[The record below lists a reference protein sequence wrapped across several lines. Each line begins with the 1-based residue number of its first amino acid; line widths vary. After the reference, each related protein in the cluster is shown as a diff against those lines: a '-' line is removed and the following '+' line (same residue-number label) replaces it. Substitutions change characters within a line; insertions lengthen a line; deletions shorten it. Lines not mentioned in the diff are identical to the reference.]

1 MGYHRGSWVGVSH
14 LHTQLGALFLL
25 PTDLG
30 HSMQG
35 LQGEVQVRS
44 RFPKEECQRADSTKN
59 LWMGF
64 GGGMNLA

>member
-25 PTDLG
+25 PIDLG
-30 HSMQG
+30 HSLQG
-35 LQGEVQVRS
+35 LRVRS

-59 LWMGF
+59 LWVGL